1 MPRRRKAEEEL
12 FGEVLREIRLE
23 RGLSQEDLALASDRH
38 RTYISLLERGVASP
52 SLRTIA
58 LVAEAL
64 GVKPSDILR
73 RIESH
78 Q

>member
-1 MPRRRKAEEEL
+1 MPRRRKDEEEQ

-38 RTYISLLERGVASP
+38 RTYISLLERGEASP

-58 LVAEAL
+58 RLAEAL
-64 GVKPSDILR
+64 GVKPSEILR

-78 Q
+78 K